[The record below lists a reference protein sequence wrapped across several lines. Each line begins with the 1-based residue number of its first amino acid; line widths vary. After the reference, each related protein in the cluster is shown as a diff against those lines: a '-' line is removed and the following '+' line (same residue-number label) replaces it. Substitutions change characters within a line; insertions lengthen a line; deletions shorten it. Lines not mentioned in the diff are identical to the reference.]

1 MASGQV
7 EGAMTKSFRLALFAL
22 GAVAGLALLAEL
34 ALPIFAISSDT
45 LESSRVRSEHL
56 TQKKADAMVA
66 EILKRP
72 LFTQGRQPP
81 QIRVVLAEPPR
92 LQGRLA
98 GVMLETDSREA
109 LFTRPGGKPIAV
121 KEGDVIDGWTVAKIE
136 AEQVRLTSAFGE
148 QVVKPTN
155 GGADEITAR
164 LPKPVMR
171 KVIPTQQPKP
181 LAQPPKPAMSPNARL
196 FGGTPPQARLTGP

>member
-1 MASGQV
+1 MSMASVQA

-34 ALPIFAISSDT
+34 ALPIFPISSDT

-66 EILKRP
+66 EIMKRP

-81 QIRVVLAEPPR
+81 QIRIAKAEPPR

-121 KEGDVIDGWTVAKIE
+121 KEGDVIDG
-136 AEQVRLTSAFGE
+136 
-148 QVVKPTN
+148 
-155 GGADEITAR
+155 
-164 LPKPVMR
+164 
-171 KVIPTQQPKP
+171 
-181 LAQPPKPAMSPNARL
+181 
-196 FGGTPPQARLTGP
+196 